1 MNIYVAA
8 TLFSILIILY
18 GLISEVFTVLFRL
31 IGLPEEKARFQVISL
46 LTGCG
51 FTTRES
57 EMILSSRSRRRL
69 ARVTMLFGYVF
80 NLTIVSA
87 FVNIFVAM
95 KVSQLGGWIYS
106 FLVPLG
112 AAILIISLFRF
123 PGLRSR
129 VDRWIEGFAAKLTG
143 DTGYNSILLIDQ
155 LGQNSIARVRLKT
168 LPEAL
173 GGKTLAETGLK
184 PDWNII
190 VLTVEHDNTPAEP
203 PTAETVFSAGDRL
216 TVFGDY
222 RQICEAFGAR
232 EHFADEAL

>member
-46 LTGCG
+46 C
-51 FTTRES
+51 
-57 EMILSSRSRRRL
+57 
-69 ARVTMLFGYVF
+69 YVF

-155 LGQNSIARVRLKT
+155 LGQSSIARVRLKT

-184 PDWNII
+184 PDWNIL
-190 VLTVEHDNTPAEP
+190 VLTVERDGSPAEP